1 MENNEIKS
9 YESSLFLKYHKAKVS
24 NLILVRDGRL
34 SSCSLDGALIIY
46 KKHSFQIDQII
57 EGKTSIN
64 FHLQLN
70 NNDIIILYIIV
81 RYSLLNIRM
90 EIYELNN
97 KKFKLSQEIK
107 TELPIYKYMYVNK
120 LLEIDDKTFGLC
132 YKYRCLKI
140 YKKDENNK
148 YKKVFEK
155 DIQPNSYNHLNIL
168 IINKSELA
176 SSVTG
181 KRYIEF
187 FDLKNKLEKIATI
200 NNIHCSE
207 RKNSMLMINDI
218 TLIVCGTQ
226 SNGIY
231 LIDTKNHIAIKHIMQ
246 GFYFCCMIKLLNGNI
261 LVGFK
266 DIYNG
271 SGIVEYKYEKEELLE
286 IKSVKEEKYIYN
298 LCDMKN
304 GKIASLPKYNKN
316 IKIWE
321 MFKVH

>member
-9 YESSLFLKYHKAKVS
+9 YENSLFLKYHKSQVS
-24 NLILVRDGRL
+24 NLILLRDGRL
-34 SSCSLDGALIIY
+34 SSCSIDGTIIIY

-57 EGKTSIN
+57 KGKSSIY

-70 NNDIIILYIIV
+70 NNDLILCYLIGQ
-81 RYSLLNIRM
+81 YSLFNIRM

-97 KKFKLSQEIK
+97 KKFKLSQEIMR
-107 TELPIYKYMYVNK
+107 EFPIYKYMYINK
-120 LLEIDDKTFGLC
+120 LFEIDDKTFVLC
-132 YKYRCLKI
+132 YKYRYLKI
-140 YKKDENNK
+140 YKKDITNK

-176 SSVTG
+176 SCVTG
-181 KRYIEF
+181 KRCIEF
-187 FDLKNKLEKIATI
+187 FDIKNKLEKIAII

-207 RKNSMLMINDI
+207 RKNSMLMVNDI

-231 LIDTKNHIAIKHIMQ
+231 LIDTENHITIKHIMQ
-246 GFYFCCMIKLLNGNI
+246 GFYFSSMIKLLNGNI

-266 DIYNG
+266 DINNK
-271 SGIVEYKYEKEELLE
+271 SGLIEYKYEKKELLE
-286 IKSVKEEKYIYN
+286 IKNVKEKKYLYN

-304 GKIASLPKYNKN
+304 GKIASLKKCSKK

-321 MFKVH
+321 MIKVY